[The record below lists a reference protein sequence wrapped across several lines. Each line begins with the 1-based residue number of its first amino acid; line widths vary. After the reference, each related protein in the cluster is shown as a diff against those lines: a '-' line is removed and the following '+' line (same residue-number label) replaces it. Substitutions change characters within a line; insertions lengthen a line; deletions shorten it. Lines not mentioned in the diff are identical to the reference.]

1 MIWLIRGL
9 YTAAAG
15 MVAQQTRLDVAA
27 NNLANAATPGY
38 RADVA
43 SAGAL
48 PSQFIYRLNDTRGR
62 IAALPARPQ
71 PVGYLGT
78 GTAVAQ
84 VTMLKKSGFYR
95 QTGREL
101 DFALQGD
108 GYFVVATPA
117 GERYTRNGSFQVND
131 RGQLTTDEGFLVLSR
146 TGGTIQA
153 GDPDMAASLAV
164 VAAPA
169 DLELTKAGHNLLI
182 APAPLYPA
190 ETAVR
195 QGVLE
200 EANVS
205 PVEAMVDLITAMRTY
220 EAGQKAIQT
229 QDQTLDKLINE
240 VGRV

>member
-1 MIWLIRGL
+1 MVDQGAVHSRCRDGGSADPPGCGGQQFSKCGYPRIQGGCGFGRGTAEPVYL
-9 YTAAAG
+9 PSQRHPGKDSGAAGPAAAG
-15 MVAQQTRLDVAA
+15 
-27 NNLANAATPGY
+27 
-38 RADVA
+38 
-43 SAGAL
+43 
-48 PSQFIYRLNDTRGR
+48 
-62 IAALPARPQ
+62 
-71 PVGYLGT
+71 GYLGT

-117 GERYTRNGSFQVND
+117 GEGYTRNGSFQVND

-153 GDPDMAASLAV
+153 DDPDMAASLAV